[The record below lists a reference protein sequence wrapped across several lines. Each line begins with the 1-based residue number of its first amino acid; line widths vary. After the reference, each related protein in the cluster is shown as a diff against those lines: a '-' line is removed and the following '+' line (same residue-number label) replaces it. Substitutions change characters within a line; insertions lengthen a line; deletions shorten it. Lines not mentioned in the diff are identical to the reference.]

1 MLLRGGVLRLMK
13 YVVPLG
19 LGVVI
24 IAALSAWPLSAGGP
38 STSALATTRAAVT
51 GPTAP
56 GYWLVASDGGI
67 FDYGDAPFD
76 GSAGSLHLDS
86 PIVGMAATPDS
97 GGYWLV
103 ASDGGIFTYGD
114 AAFYGS
120 TGALHLNAP
129 IVGMAATPT
138 GKGYWLVAS
147 DGGIF
152 TYGDAAFY
160 GSTGALHLNAPI
172 VGMAATPDGGG
183 YWLVASDGGI
193 FAYGDA
199 AFYGSTGALHL
210 NAPIV
215 GMAATPD
222 GGGYWLVA
230 SDGGIFAY
238 GDAAFYGSTG
248 ALHLNAPIVGMAAT
262 PTGKGYWL
270 VASNGGIFTYGDATF
285 EGSTGALH
293 LNAPIVGM
301 APLDTTPPTTGWA
314 CVTSAQS
321 GGCPFGPDPQITGVN
336 SDPYVDQ
343 NVWSPISG
351 WQQTLSA
358 NGPGDW
364 QVVANMPAGNTG
376 VVSYPNTGVYLSGAV
391 DSYSQTT
398 SSFRETMNANP
409 QTSAWAMYDLWY
421 NNWSDEVM
429 IQYDFANNGDCTP
442 LATATFGGSNGVP
455 VQQWHLC
462 DFGGGTLDWK
472 LGSGEGAQKQDE
484 QSGSIDIL
492 AMTKWLETHGYL
504 PANSTWTAISDG
516 WEICSTGGSNETF
529 QLSNYSVTAV
539 P

>member
-1 MLLRGGVLRLMK
+1 MTGVTTHVHK
-13 YVVPLG
+13 STVVRAGTAALVLAA
-19 LGVVI
+19 LGVG
-24 IAALSAWPLSAGGP
+24 IALLLSSGGSP
-38 STSALATTRAAVT
+38 SPVDEHTRAAV
-51 GPTAP
+51 PTAP
-56 GYWLVASDGGI
+56 ATATTTTDPPKSAVAP
-67 FDYGDAPFD
+67 A
-76 GSAGSLHLDS
+76 
-86 PIVGMAATPDS
+86 V
-97 GGYWLV
+97 V
-103 ASDGGIFTYGD
+103 
-114 AAFYGS
+114 
-120 TGALHLNAP
+120 
-129 IVGMAATPT
+129 
-138 GKGYWLVAS
+138 
-147 DGGIF
+147 
-152 TYGDAAFY
+152 
-160 GSTGALHLNAPI
+160 
-172 VGMAATPDGGG
+172 
-183 YWLVASDGGI
+183 
-193 FAYGDA
+193 
-199 AFYGSTGALHL
+199 
-210 NAPIV
+210 
-215 GMAATPD
+215 
-222 GGGYWLVA
+222 
-230 SDGGIFAY
+230 
-238 GDAAFYGSTG
+238 
-248 ALHLNAPIVGMAAT
+248 
-262 PTGKGYWL
+262 
-270 VASNGGIFTYGDATF
+270 
-285 EGSTGALH
+285 
-293 LNAPIVGM
+293 
-301 APLDTTPPTTGWA
+301 TTTTGWA